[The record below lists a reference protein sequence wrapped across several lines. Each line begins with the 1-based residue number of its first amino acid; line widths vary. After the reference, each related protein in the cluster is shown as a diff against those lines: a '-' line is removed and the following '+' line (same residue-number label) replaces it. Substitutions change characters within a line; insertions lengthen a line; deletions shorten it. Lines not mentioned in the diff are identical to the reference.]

1 MYFMCW
7 LTELDT
13 LKSINNGQPI
23 YLLARFEQFLSIFWL
38 QIMFFFYNMVL
49 NIQYL
54 VFFGVF
60 LFFRV

>member
-1 MYFMCW
+1 MCW